1 MFDAPLHYF
10 GEHWPK
16 LTALLCVVAVCI
28 YVTWHMAKK
37 VFHWTA
43 RIKGAEDK
51 CDTIDSH
58 IVPKLATIST
68 TLNSLSTSMNSLV
81 VYLKSKDGGMDTSLF
96 VSRSPM
102 QLTPLGEQ
110 ILKDT
115 GGQDFVDKN
124 LDLLV
129 REMQFQNI
137 KTALDAQ
144 NFAPLVISNISTDDM
159 FNHIKDYIFKNPMY
173 KTKNNVGEDVFV
185 PLDMNVITNIMGIYL
200 RNKYL
205 VLNPNLAPE

>member
-1 MFDAPLHYF
+1 MFDSPIKYF
-10 GEHWPK
+10 GDHWPK
-16 LTALLCVVAVCI
+16 LTALFCVVSIII

-68 TLNSLSTSMNSLV
+68 TLNSLSSNLNSLV

-96 VSRSPM
+96 RAQSPM
-102 QLTPLGEQ
+102 QLTQLGED

-115 GGQDFVDKN
+115 GGQKFVDDN
-124 LDLLV
+124 LELLLK
-129 REMQFQNI
+129 EMGFQNI
-137 KTALDAQ
+137 KSALDAQ
-144 NFAPLVISNISTDDM
+144 NFAPLVISNISTNEL
-159 FNHIKDYIFKNPMY
+159 FKPIKDYIFKNPQY
-173 KTKNNVGEDVFV
+173 KTKNSKGDDVFL
-185 PLDMNVITNIMGIYL
+185 PLDMNVITNVMGIYL

-205 VLNPNLAPE
+205 EKNPGLEPE